1 MENSN
6 LAMAAARDAGGRF
19 LPGRSGNPLG
29 KKPGTR
35 NRAAEIRAMLAE
47 GEEAAVA
54 RTVIDKAKSGDAVAA
69 RFLLGLLCPRPRPRG
84 RAIALALP
92 DGARAGDTVA
102 AFNATLQAMAA
113 GEITPD
119 EAVTVTRMLDGRL
132 EALNAFK
139 LQRELT
145 RYRGDFIR
153 GDELF
158 RPAEE
163 QFREPG
169 VVAAE
174 EEVEEETA
182 EKETEAATLTEPSPP
197 GRGQGEGGCRA
208 SVVEDERVV
217 GDPHPNPL
225 PEGEGIAAS
234 ETGTI
239 PSVPESPD
247 AHLHSACIELDVQA
261 ESAARQA
268 AQRKLAQ
275 WGYLIRTQPGFSEE
289 AFIAAEIQRSAALK
303 RSSASLPGHNS
314 RSPSSLNGV
323 ATVLR

>member
-1 MENSN
+1 
-6 LAMAAARDAGGRF
+6 
-19 LPGRSGNPLG
+19 
-29 KKPGTR
+29 
-35 NRAAEIRAMLAE
+35 
-47 GEEAAVA
+47 
-54 RTVIDKAKSGDAVAA
+54 
-69 RFLLGLLCPRPRPRG
+69 
-84 RAIALALP
+84 
-92 DGARAGDTVA
+92 
-102 AFNATLQAMAA
+102 MAA

-225 PEGEGIAAS
+225 PEGEGMAAAQTEAATQTEPSPPGRGQGEGGCRASVVEDERVVGDPHPSPLPEGEGIAAS